1 MEQPVIKEGTLA
13 LIDTFAYLFR
23 SYYMS
28 AKNKPLTNDK
38 GFPTGLLTGL
48 VGMVKKF
55 YKDRKNMPFIVFAL
69 ESQTKT
75 KRAEKLG
82 EYKQN
87 RKDAPKEMLL
97 QIPIALEWLQK
108 MGFTCVEVNGF
119 EADDVI
125 ASLATLSPYKTR
137 IYSKDK
143 DFNQL
148 LSDKIALFD
157 GKTEFLAKDC
167 VEKYGILPSQFT
179 DYQGIVGDSSDNYKG
194 VKGIG
199 SKNAKELLQQ
209 LGSLEKIYEN
219 LDLAKNL
226 LSPKMYQALIQDKG
240 SAFLS
245 KELATLERGCIK
257 EFDFLSCAFPSEN
270 PLLKIKDELKEY
282 GFISTLRDLENSP
295 TPLILEN
302 TPLLDSMPILE
313 NAPIL
318 DSVPILENAPILD
331 SVPASDNAPK
341 KSRMIVLESAAPLNA
356 FLEKLK
362 NPNARVFMRLVLNKE
377 KKVLALAFLL
387 QDQGYFLPLEEA
399 LFSPFSLEFLEN
411 AFSQMLQHAQ
421 IVGHDLKPLLSF
433 LKAKYQVPLENIR
446 IQDTQILAFLKN
458 PEKVGFDEVLREYLK
473 EELIPH
479 EKIKDF
485 KAKAEKSEQ
494 LNTELNALKRLCE
507 YFETGGLEEGLLTL
521 ARDIE
526 TPFVKVLMDMEF
538 QGFKIDAPYFKR
550 LEQEFKDELK
560 VLERQILD
568 LIGVDFN
575 LNSPKQLGEV
585 LYEKLGLPKN
595 KSHSTDEKNL
605 LKILDKHPSI
615 ALILEYRELNKLFNT
630 YTTPLLRLKDKDDK
644 IHTTFIQ
651 TGTATGRLSSHSPNL
666 QNIPVRSPKG
676 LLIRKGFIASSKEY
690 CLLGVDYS
698 QIELR
703 LLAHFSQDKDL
714 MEAFLKGRDIH
725 LETSKALFGGDLAKE
740 KRSIA
745 KSINFGLV
753 YGMGSKK
760 LSETLNI
767 PLNEAKSYIEAYF
780 KRFPSIKD
788 YLNRMKEEIL
798 KTSKAFTLLG
808 RYRVFDFTGAN
819 DYVKGNYLREGV
831 NAIFQGSASDLLK
844 LGMLKVSER
853 FKNNPSVRLLL
864 QVHDEL
870 IFEIEEKN
878 APELQQEIQRIL
890 NDEVYPLRVP
900 LETSA
905 FVANRWNELKG

>member
-1 MEQPVIKEGTLA
+1 MEQLKEGTLA

-55 YKDRKNMPFIVFAL
+55 YKDKKNMPFIVFAL

-75 KRAEKLG
+75 KRAEKLDG
-82 EYKQN
+82 YKQN

-108 MGFTCVEVNGF
+108 MGFTCVEVSGF

-245 KELATLERGCIK
+245 KELATLERECIK

-282 GFISTLRDLENSP
+282 GFISTLRDLENSSA
-295 TPLILEN
+295 PLILEN
-302 TPLLDSMPILE
+302 
-313 NAPIL
+313 AP
-318 DSVPILENAPILD
+318 V
-331 SVPASDNAPK
+331 SDNAPTSDSAPK
-341 KSRMIVLESAAPLNA
+341 KSCLIVLESDAPLSA

-362 NPNARVFMRLVLNKE
+362 NPNARVFMRLVLDKD
-377 KKVLALAFLL
+377 KKILALAFLL

-399 LFSPFSLEFLEN
+399 LFSPFSSEFLEN
-411 AFSQMLQHAQ
+411 AFSQMLQHAS
-421 IVGHDLKPLLSF
+421 IIGHDLKPLLSF
-433 LKAKYQVPLENIR
+433 LKAKYQVSLENIR

-458 PEKVGFDEVLREYLK
+458 PEKVGFDEVLKEYLK

-485 KAKAEKSEQ
+485 KTKAEKLEQ
-494 LNTELNALKRLCE
+494 LNLELSALKRLCE
-507 YFETGGLEEGLLTL
+507 YFEKGGLEENLLAL
-521 ARDIE
+521 AREVE
-526 TPFVKVLMDMEF
+526 TPFMKVLMGMEF
-538 QGFKIDAPYFKR
+538 QGFKIDAPYFKH

-568 LIGVDFN
+568 LIGMDFN
-575 LNSPKQLGEV
+575 LNSPKQLSEV

-595 KSHSTDEKNL
+595 KSHSTDEKSL

-725 LETSKALFGGDLAKE
+725 LETSKALFGEDLAKE

-767 PLNEAKSYIEAYF
+767 PLNEAKSYTEAYF

-905 FVANRWNELKG
+905 FMAKRWNELKG

>member
-28 AKNKPLTNDK
+28 AKTKPLTNDK

-108 MGFTCVEVNGF
+108 MGFTCVEMSGF

-125 ASLATLSPYKTR
+125 ATLATLSPYKTR

-194 VKGIG
+194 IKGIG

-226 LSPKMYQALIQDKG
+226 LSPKMYQALIQDKE

-245 KELATLERGCIK
+245 KELATLERECIK

-295 TPLILEN
+295 LIVEN
-302 TPLLDSMPILE
+302 APALE
-313 NAPIL
+313 NAPTL
-318 DSVPILENAPILD
+318 DSTPILD
-331 SVPASDNAPK
+331 SAPK
-341 KSRMIVLESAAPLNA
+341 KSRMIVLENTAPLSA

-362 NPNARVFMRLVLNKE
+362 NPNARVFMRLVLDKD
-377 KKVLALAFLL
+377 KKKLALAFLL

-399 LFSPFSLEFLEN
+399 LFSPFSLEFLQN
-411 AFSQMLQHAQ
+411 AFSQMLQHAC
-421 IVGHDLKPLLSF
+421 IIGHDLKPLLSF
-433 LKAKYQVPLENIR
+433 LKAKYQVSLENIR

-458 PEKVGFDEVLREYLK
+458 PEKVGFDEVLKEYLK
-473 EELIPH
+473 EDLIPH

-485 KAKAEKSEQ
+485 KTKSKAEKSEQ
-494 LNTELNALKRLCE
+494 LNMELNALKRLCE
-507 YFETGGLEEGLLTL
+507 YFEKGGLEEGLLIL

-526 TPFVKVLMDMEF
+526 TPFVKVLMGMEF

-550 LEQEFKDELK
+550 LEQEFKNELN

-575 LNSPKQLGEV
+575 LNSPKQLGEI
-585 LYEKLGLPKN
+585 LYDKLGLPKN

-615 ALILEYRELNKLFNT
+615 PLILEYRELNKLFNT

-725 LETSKALFGGDLAKE
+725 LETSKALFGEELAKE

-767 PLNEAKSYIEAYF
+767 PLSEAKSYIEAYF

-788 YLNRMKEEIL
+788 YLNGMREEIL

-808 RYRVFDFTGAN
+808 RYRVFDFNGVN

-905 FVANRWNELKG
+905 FIAKRWNELKG

>member
-1 MEQPVIKEGTLA
+1 MEEPVIKEGTLA

-23 SYYMS
+23 SYYMGT
-28 AKNKPLTNDK
+28 KNKPLTNVK

-108 MGFTCVEVNGF
+108 MGFTCVEVSGF

-157 GKTEFLAKDC
+157 GKTEFLVKDC

-199 SKNAKELLQQ
+199 SKNAKELLQR

-226 LSPKMYQALIQDKG
+226 LSPKMYQALIQDKE

-257 EFDFLSCAFPSEN
+257 EFDFSSCAFPSEN

-295 TPLILEN
+295 TPLILDN
-302 TPLLDSMPILE
+302 TPLL
-313 NAPIL
+313 
-318 DSVPILENAPILD
+318 
-331 SVPASDNAPK
+331 DNAPK
-341 KSRMIVLESAAPLNA
+341 KSRMIVLENTAPLSA

-362 NPNARVFMRLVLNKE
+362 KTNARIFMRLALDKE
-377 KKVLALAFLL
+377 KKVLALAFLYE
-387 QDQGYFLPLEEA
+387 DQGYFLPLEEA
-399 LFSPFSLEFLEN
+399 LFSPFSLEFLQN
-411 AFSQMLQHAQ
+411 AFFKMLQHAQ
-421 IVGHDLKPLLSF
+421 IIGHDLKPLLSF
-433 LKAKYQVPLENIR
+433 LKAKYQVSLENIR

-458 PEKVGFDEVLREYLK
+458 PEKVGFDEVLKQYLK
-473 EELIPH
+473 EEWIPH

-485 KAKAEKSEQ
+485 KTKSKVEKSEQ
-494 LNTELNALKRLCE
+494 LDRELNALKRLCE
-507 YFETGGLEEGLLTL
+507 YFEKGGLEEGLLAL
-521 ARDIE
+521 AREVE
-526 TPFVKVLMDMEF
+526 TPFMKVLMGMEF

-550 LEQEFKDELK
+550 LEQEFKNELH

-568 LIGVDFN
+568 LIGADFN
-575 LNSPKQLGEV
+575 LNSPKQLSEI
-585 LYEKLGLPKN
+585 LYEKLELPKN
-595 KSHSTDEKNL
+595 KSRSTDEKSL

-714 MEAFLKGRDIH
+714 IDAFLKGRDIH
-725 LETSKALFGGDLAKE
+725 LETSKALFGEDLAKE

-767 PLNEAKSYIEAYF
+767 PLSEAKSYIEAYF
-780 KRFPSIKD
+780 RRFPSIKD

-808 RYRVFDFTGAN
+808 RYRVFDFAGAN
-819 DYVKGNYLREGV
+819 DYIKGNYLREGV

-878 APELQQEIQRIL
+878 ALELQREIQRIL

-905 FVANRWNELKG
+905 FIAKRWNELKG

>member
-1 MEQPVIKEGTLA
+1 MEEPVIKEGTLA

-55 YKDRKNMPFIVFAL
+55 YKDKKNMPFVVFAL

-108 MGFTCVEVNGF
+108 MGFTCVEVSGF

-157 GKTEFLAKDC
+157 GKTEFLVKDC

-199 SKNAKELLQQ
+199 SKNAKELLQR

-226 LSPKMYQALIQDKG
+226 LSPKMYQALIQDKE

-257 EFDFLSCAFPSEN
+257 EFDFSSCAFPSEN

-295 TPLILEN
+295 TPLILDNAPLLEN
-302 TPLLDSMPILE
+302 T
-313 NAPIL
+313 
-318 DSVPILENAPILD
+318 
-331 SVPASDNAPK
+331 PASDNAPK
-341 KSRMIVLESAAPLNA
+341 KSRLIVLENTAPLSA

-362 NPNARVFMRLVLNKE
+362 KTNARIFMRLALDKE

-387 QDQGYFLPLEEA
+387 EDQGYFLPLEEA
-399 LFSPFSLEFLEN
+399 LFSPFSLEFLQN
-411 AFSQMLQHAQ
+411 AFSQILQHAQ
-421 IVGHDLKPLLSF
+421 IIGHDLKPLLSF
-433 LKAKYQVPLENIR
+433 LKAKYQVSLENIR

-458 PEKVGFDEVLREYLK
+458 PEKVGFDEVLKEYLK
-473 EELIPH
+473 EECIPH

-485 KAKAEKSEQ
+485 KTKSKAGKLEQ
-494 LNTELNALKRLCE
+494 LDMELNALKRLCE
-507 YFETGGLEEGLLTL
+507 YFEKGGLEENLLAL
-521 ARDIE
+521 AREVE
-526 TPFVKVLMDMEF
+526 TPFMKVLMGMEF
-538 QGFKIDAPYFKR
+538 QGFKIDVPYFKR
-550 LEQEFKDELK
+550 LEQEFKNELH

-575 LNSPKQLGEV
+575 LNSPKQLSEI
-585 LYEKLGLPKN
+585 LYEKLELPKN
-595 KSHSTDEKNL
+595 KSHSTDEKSL
-605 LKILDKHPSI
+605 LKILDKHPSV

-714 MEAFLKGRDIH
+714 MDAFLKGRDIH
-725 LETSKALFGGDLAKE
+725 LETSKALFGEDLAKE

-808 RYRVFDFTGAN
+808 RYRVFDFAGAN
-819 DYVKGNYLREGV
+819 DYIKGNYLREGV

-878 APELQQEIQRIL
+878 ALELQQEIQRIL

-905 FVANRWNELKG
+905 FIAKRWNELKG

>member
-28 AKNKPLTNDK
+28 AKNKRLTNDK

-69 ESQTKT
+69 ESQAKT

-157 GKTEFLAKDC
+157 GKTEFLVKDC

-295 TPLILEN
+295 TPLILDNTPLLEN
-302 TPLLDSMPILE
+302 TPL
-313 NAPIL
+313 
-318 DSVPILENAPILD
+318 
-331 SVPASDNAPK
+331 SDNAPK
-341 KSRMIVLESAAPLNA
+341 KSRLIVLKNTEPLSA

-362 NPNARVFMRLVLNKE
+362 NPNARVFMRLVLDKD
-377 KKVLALAFLL
+377 KKILALAFLYE
-387 QDQGYFLPLEEA
+387 DQGYFLPLEEA
-399 LFSPFSLEFLEN
+399 LFSPFSLEFLQN
-411 AFSQMLQHAQ
+411 AFSQILQHAC
-421 IVGHDLKPLLSF
+421 IIGHDLKPLLSF
-433 LKAKYQVPLENIR
+433 LKAKYQVSLENIH

-458 PEKVGFDEVLREYLK
+458 PEKVGFDEVLKEYLK
-473 EELIPH
+473 EDLIPH

-485 KAKAEKSEQ
+485 KTKSKAEKSE
-494 LNTELNALKRLCE
+494 LLSMELNALKRLCE
-507 YFETGGLEEGLLTL
+507 YFEKGGLEEGLLIL

-526 TPFVKVLMDMEF
+526 TPFVKVLMGMEF

-550 LEQEFKDELK
+550 LEQEFKNELN

-575 LNSPKQLGEV
+575 LNSPKQLSEV
-585 LYEKLGLPKN
+585 LYDKLGLPKN

-714 MEAFLKGRDIH
+714 MDAFLKGRDIH
-725 LETSKALFGGDLAKE
+725 LETSKALFGEDLAKE

-819 DYVKGNYLREGV
+819 DHIKGNYLREGV

-878 APELQQEIQRIL
+878 ALKLQQEIQRIL

-905 FVANRWNELKG
+905 FIAKRWNELKG

>member
-1 MEQPVIKEGTLA
+1 MEEPVIKEGILA

-55 YKDRKNMPFIVFAL
+55 YKDKKNMPFIVFAL

-108 MGFTCVEVNGF
+108 MGFTCVEVSGF

-157 GKTEFLAKDC
+157 GKTEFLVKDC

-199 SKNAKELLQQ
+199 SKNAKELLQR

-226 LSPKMYQALIQDKG
+226 LSPKMYQALIQDKE

-257 EFDFLSCAFPSEN
+257 EFDFSSCAFPSEN

-282 GFISTLRDLENSP
+282 GFISTLRDLESSP
-295 TPLILEN
+295 TPLILDN
-302 TPLLDSMPILE
+302 VPLLE
-313 NAPIL
+313 NA
-318 DSVPILENAPILD
+318 
-331 SVPASDNAPK
+331 PASDNAPK
-341 KSRMIVLESAAPLNA
+341 KSRLIVLENTAPLSA
-356 FLEKLK
+356 FLERLK
-362 NPNARVFMRLVLNKE
+362 KTNARIFMRLVLDKE

-387 QDQGYFLPLEEA
+387 EDQGYFLPLEEA
-399 LFSPFSLEFLEN
+399 LFSPFSLEFLQN

-421 IVGHDLKPLLSF
+421 IIGHDLKPLLSF
-433 LKAKYQVPLENIR
+433 LKAKYQVSLENIR

-458 PEKVGFDEVLREYLK
+458 PEKVGFDEVLKEYLK

-485 KAKAEKSEQ
+485 KTKSKAGKLEQ
-494 LNTELNALKRLCE
+494 LDRELNALKRLCE
-507 YFETGGLEEGLLTL
+507 YFEKGGLEENLLAL
-521 ARDIE
+521 AREVE
-526 TPFVKVLMDMEF
+526 TPFVKVLMGMEF
-538 QGFKIDAPYFKR
+538 QGFKIDTPYFKR
-550 LEQEFKDELK
+550 LEQEFKNELH
-560 VLERQILD
+560 VLERQILE

-575 LNSPKQLGEV
+575 LNSPKQLSEI
-585 LYEKLGLPKN
+585 LYEKLELPQN
-595 KSHSTDEKNL
+595 KSHSTDEKSL

-703 LLAHFSQDKDL
+703 LLAHFSQDRDL
-714 MEAFLKGRDIH
+714 MDAFLKGRDIH
-725 LETSKALFGGDLAKE
+725 LETSKALFGEDLAKE

-767 PLNEAKSYIEAYF
+767 PLGEAKSYIEAYF

-878 APELQQEIQRIL
+878 ALELQQEIQRIL

-905 FVANRWNELKG
+905 FMAKRWNELKG

>member
-108 MGFTCVEVNGF
+108 MGFVCVEVNGF

-199 SKNAKELLQQ
+199 SKNAKELLQR

-295 TPLILEN
+295 LIV
-302 TPLLDSMPILE
+302 E
-313 NAPIL
+313 NAPAS
-318 DSVPILENAPILD
+318 DST
-331 SVPASDNAPK
+331 PASDNAPT
-341 KSRMIVLESAAPLNA
+341 KSSMIVLESAEPLSM

-362 NPNARVFMRLVLNKE
+362 NPNARVFARLVLDKE

-399 LFSPFSLEFLEN
+399 LFSPFSLEFLQN
-411 AFSQMLQHAQ
+411 AFSQMLQHAC
-421 IVGHDLKPLLSF
+421 IIGHDLKPLLSF
-433 LKAKYQVPLENIR
+433 LKAKYQVSLENIR

-485 KAKAEKSEQ
+485 KTKAEKLELLSA
-494 LNTELNALKRLCE
+494 ELNALKRLCE
-507 YFETGGLEEGLLTL
+507 YFEKGGLEENLLAL
-521 ARDIE
+521 ASGIE

-550 LEQEFKDELK
+550 LEQEFKNELH

-585 LYEKLGLPKN
+585 LYEKLELPKN
-595 KSHSTDEKNL
+595 KSHSTDEKSL

-615 ALILEYRELNKLFNT
+615 PLILEYRELNKLFNT

-725 LETSKALFGGDLAKE
+725 LETSKALFGEDLAKE

-760 LSETLNI
+760 LSETLSI

-788 YLNRMKEEIL
+788 YLNGMKEEIL

-808 RYRVFDFTGAN
+808 RYRVFDFAGVN
-819 DYVKGNYLREGV
+819 DYIKGNYLREGV

-870 IFEIEEKN
+870 IFEIDEKN

-905 FVANRWNELKG
+905 FIAKRWNELKG

>member
-75 KRAEKLG
+75 KRSEKLG

-194 VKGIG
+194 IKGIG

-295 TPLILEN
+295 TPLILDN
-302 TPLLDSMPILE
+302 MPALD
-313 NAPIL
+313 NASAL
-318 DSVPILENAPILD
+318 DNAL
-331 SVPASDNAPK
+331 ASDNAPK
-341 KSRMIVLESAAPLNA
+341 KSCMIVLESAEPLSM

-362 NPNARVFMRLVLNKE
+362 NPNARVFMRLVLDKD
-377 KKVLALAFLL
+377 KKILALAFLL

-399 LFSPFSLEFLEN
+399 LFSPFSLEFLQN
-411 AFSQMLQHAQ
+411 AFSQMLQHAC
-421 IVGHDLKPLLSF
+421 IIGHDLKPLLSF
-433 LKAKYQVPLENIR
+433 LKAKYQVSLENIR

-458 PEKVGFDEVLREYLK
+458 PEKVGFDEVLKEYLK
-473 EELIPH
+473 EDLIPH

-485 KAKAEKSEQ
+485 KTTSKAEKSEQ

-507 YFETGGLEEGLLTL
+507 YFEKGGLEEGLLTL
-521 ARDIE
+521 AKEIE
-526 TPFVKVLMDMEF
+526 TPFVKVLINMEF

-550 LEQEFKDELK
+550 LEQEFKDELH

-585 LYEKLGLPKN
+585 LYDKLGLPKN

-725 LETSKALFGGDLAKE
+725 LETSKALFGEDLAKK

-767 PLNEAKSYIEAYF
+767 PLSEAKSYIEAYF

-788 YLNRMKEEIL
+788 YLNGMREEIL

-808 RYRVFDFTGAN
+808 RYRVFDFNGVN

-905 FVANRWNELKG
+905 FIAKRWNELKG

>member
-1 MEQPVIKEGTLA
+1 MEEPVIKEGTLA

-108 MGFTCVEVNGF
+108 MGFTCVEVSGF

-167 VEKYGILPSQFT
+167 VKKYGILPSQFT

-199 SKNAKELLQQ
+199 SKNAKELLQR

-226 LSPKMYQALIQDKG
+226 LSPKMYQALIQDKE
-240 SAFLS
+240 STFLS

-257 EFDFLSCAFPSEN
+257 EFDFSSCAFPSEN

-295 TPLILEN
+295 TPLILDNVPLLEN
-302 TPLLDSMPILE
+302 T
-313 NAPIL
+313 
-318 DSVPILENAPILD
+318 
-331 SVPASDNAPK
+331 PASDNAPK
-341 KSRMIVLESAAPLNA
+341 KSRMIVLENTAPLSA
-356 FLEKLK
+356 FLERLK
-362 NPNARVFMRLVLNKE
+362 KTNARIFMRLVLDKE
-377 KKVLALAFLL
+377 KKVLALAFLYE
-387 QDQGYFLPLEEA
+387 DQGYFLPLEEA
-399 LFSPFSLEFLEN
+399 LFSPFSLEFLQN
-411 AFSQMLQHAQ
+411 AFFKMLQHAQ
-421 IVGHDLKPLLSF
+421 IIGHDLKPLLSF
-433 LKAKYQVPLENIR
+433 LKAKYQVSLENIR

-458 PEKVGFDEVLREYLK
+458 PEKVGFDEVLKEYLK
-473 EELIPH
+473 EEWIPH

-485 KAKAEKSEQ
+485 KTKSKAEKLEQ
-494 LNTELNALKRLCE
+494 LDMELNALKRLCE
-507 YFETGGLEEGLLTL
+507 YFEKGGLEENLLAL
-521 ARDIE
+521 AREVE
-526 TPFVKVLMDMEF
+526 TPFMKVLMGMEF
-538 QGFKIDAPYFKR
+538 QGFKIDAPYFKC
-550 LEQEFKDELK
+550 LEQEFKNELH
-560 VLERQILD
+560 VLERQILE

-575 LNSPKQLGEV
+575 LNSPKQLSEI
-585 LYEKLGLPKN
+585 LYEKLELPKN
-595 KSHSTDEKNL
+595 KSHSTDEKSL

-666 QNIPVRSPKG
+666 QNIPVRSPRG

-714 MEAFLKGRDIH
+714 MDAFLKGRDIH

-780 KRFPSIKD
+780 KRFHSIKD

-819 DYVKGNYLREGV
+819 DYIKGNYLREGV

-905 FVANRWNELKG
+905 FIAKRWNELKG

>member
-1 MEQPVIKEGTLA
+1 MEEPVIKEGTLA

-108 MGFTCVEVNGF
+108 MGFTCVEVSGF

-148 LSDKIALFD
+148 LSDKITLFD
-157 GKTEFLAKDC
+157 GKTEFLVKDC

-199 SKNAKELLQQ
+199 SKNAKELLQR

-226 LSPKMYQALIQDKG
+226 LSPKMYQALIQDKE

-295 TPLILEN
+295 TPLILDN
-302 TPLLDSMPILE
+302 TPLLDNTS
-313 NAPIL
+313 
-318 DSVPILENAPILD
+318 
-331 SVPASDNAPK
+331 ASDNAPK
-341 KSRMIVLESAAPLNA
+341 KSRMIVLENTEPLSA

-362 NPNARVFMRLVLNKE
+362 KTNARIFMRLALDKE

-387 QDQGYFLPLEEA
+387 EDQGYFLPLEEA
-399 LFSPFSLEFLEN
+399 LFSPFSLEFLQN

-421 IVGHDLKPLLSF
+421 IIGHDLKPLLSF
-433 LKAKYQVPLENIR
+433 LKAKYQVSLENIR

-458 PEKVGFDEVLREYLK
+458 PEKVGFDEVLKEYLK
-473 EELIPH
+473 EEWIPH

-485 KAKAEKSEQ
+485 KTKSKAGKLEQ
-494 LNTELNALKRLCE
+494 LDMELNALKRLCE
-507 YFETGGLEEGLLTL
+507 YFEKGGLEENLLAL
-521 ARDIE
+521 AREVE
-526 TPFVKVLMDMEF
+526 TPFVKVLMGMEF

-550 LEQEFKDELK
+550 LEQEFKNELH
-560 VLERQILD
+560 VLEHQILE

-575 LNSPKQLGEV
+575 LNSPKQLSEI
-585 LYEKLGLPKN
+585 LYEKLELPQN
-595 KSHSTDEKNL
+595 KSHSTDEKSL

-703 LLAHFSQDKDL
+703 LLAHFSQDRDL
-714 MEAFLKGRDIH
+714 MDAFLKGRDIH
-725 LETSKALFGGDLAKE
+725 LETSKALFGEDLAKE

-819 DYVKGNYLREGV
+819 DYIKGNYLREGV

-878 APELQQEIQRIL
+878 ALELQQEIQRIL

-905 FVANRWNELKG
+905 FMAKCWNELKG

>member
-1 MEQPVIKEGTLA
+1 MEEPVIKEGTLA

-108 MGFTCVEVNGF
+108 MGFTCVEVSGF

-167 VEKYGILPSQFT
+167 MEKYGILPSQFT

-199 SKNAKELLQQ
+199 SKNAKELLQR

-226 LSPKMYQALIQDKG
+226 LSPKMYQALIQDKE

-257 EFDFLSCAFPSEN
+257 EFDFSSCAFPSEN

-295 TPLILEN
+295 TPLILDNAPLLEN
-302 TPLLDSMPILE
+302 T
-313 NAPIL
+313 
-318 DSVPILENAPILD
+318 
-331 SVPASDNAPK
+331 PASDNAPK
-341 KSRMIVLESAAPLNA
+341 KSRMIVLENTAPLSA
-356 FLEKLK
+356 FLERLK
-362 NPNARVFMRLVLNKE
+362 KTNARIFMRLALDKE
-377 KKVLALAFLL
+377 KKVLALAFLFE
-387 QDQGYFLPLEEA
+387 DQGYFLPLEEA
-399 LFSPFSLEFLEN
+399 LFSPFSLEFLQN
-411 AFSQMLQHAQ
+411 AFFKMLQHAC
-421 IVGHDLKPLLSF
+421 IIGHDLKPLLSF
-433 LKAKYQVPLENIR
+433 LKAKYQVSLENIR

-458 PEKVGFDEVLREYLK
+458 PEKVGFDEVLKEYLK
-473 EELIPH
+473 EEWIPH

-485 KAKAEKSEQ
+485 KTKSKAGKLEQ
-494 LNTELNALKRLCE
+494 LDMELNALKRLCE
-507 YFETGGLEEGLLTL
+507 YFEKGGLEEGLLAL
-521 ARDIE
+521 AREVE
-526 TPFVKVLMDMEF
+526 TPFVKVLMGMEF

-550 LEQEFKDELK
+550 LEQEFKNELH

-575 LNSPKQLGEV
+575 LNSPKQLSEI
-585 LYEKLGLPKN
+585 LYEKLELPQN
-595 KSHSTDEKNL
+595 KSHSTDEKSL

-725 LETSKALFGGDLAKE
+725 LETSNALFGGDLAKE

-767 PLNEAKSYIEAYF
+767 SLNEAKSYIETYF

-808 RYRVFDFTGAN
+808 RYRVFDFTGVN

-878 APELQQEIQRIL
+878 ALELQQEIQRIL

-905 FVANRWNELKG
+905 FIAKRWNELKG

>member
-108 MGFTCVEVNGF
+108 MGFVCVEVNGF

-194 VKGIG
+194 IKGIG

-295 TPLILEN
+295 TPLIV
-302 TPLLDSMPILE
+302 E

-318 DSVPILENAPILD
+318 DNAPALD
-331 SVPASDNAPK
+331 STSALDSAPK
-341 KSRMIVLESAAPLNA
+341 KSRMIVLENTAPLSA

-362 NPNARVFMRLVLNKE
+362 NPNARVFVRLVLDKE

-399 LFSPFSLEFLEN
+399 LFSPFSLEFLQN
-411 AFSQMLQHAQ
+411 AFSQMLQHAC
-421 IVGHDLKPLLSF
+421 IIGHDLKPLLSF
-433 LKAKYQVPLENIR
+433 LKAKYQAPLENIR

-458 PEKVGFDEVLREYLK
+458 PEKVGFDEVLKEYLK
-473 EELIPH
+473 EYLVPH

-485 KAKAEKSEQ
+485 KTTSKAEKSEQ
-494 LNTELNALKRLCE
+494 LSLELNALKRLCE
-507 YFETGGLEEGLLTL
+507 YFEKGGLEENLLTL

-526 TPFVKVLMDMEF
+526 TPFMKVLMDMEF

-550 LEQEFKDELK
+550 LEQEFKNELH

-575 LNSPKQLGEV
+575 LNSPKQLSEI

-615 ALILEYRELNKLFNT
+615 PLILEYRELNKLFNT

-767 PLNEAKSYIEAYF
+767 PLNEAKSYIETYF

-808 RYRVFDFTGAN
+808 RYRVFDFNGVN

>member
-1 MEQPVIKEGTLA
+1 MEELKEGTLA

-97 QIPIALEWLQK
+97 QIPIALKWLQK
-108 MGFTCVEVNGF
+108 MGFVCVEVSGF

-199 SKNAKELLQQ
+199 SKNAKELLQR

-226 LSPKMYQALIQDKG
+226 LSPKMYQALIQDKE

-245 KELATLERGCIK
+245 KELATLERECIK
-257 EFDFLSCAFPSEN
+257 EFDFSSCAFPSEN
-270 PLLKIKDELKEY
+270 PLLKIKNELKEY

-295 TPLILEN
+295 LILDNAPLLEN
-302 TPLLDSMPILE
+302 TP
-313 NAPIL
+313 
-318 DSVPILENAPILD
+318 
-331 SVPASDNAPK
+331 ASDSAPK
-341 KSRMIVLESAAPLNA
+341 KSRMIVLENPEPLSA

-362 NPNARVFMRLVLNKE
+362 NSNARIFMRLVLDKE
-377 KKVLALAFLL
+377 KKVLALAFLYE
-387 QDQGYFLPLEEA
+387 DQGYFLPLEEA
-399 LFSPFSLEFLEN
+399 LFSPFSLEFLQN
-411 AFSQMLQHAQ
+411 AFFKMLQHAC
-421 IVGHDLKPLLSF
+421 IIGHDLKPLLSF
-433 LKAKYQVPLENIR
+433 LKAKYQVSLENIR

-458 PEKVGFDEVLREYLK
+458 PEKVGFDEVLKQYLK
-473 EELIPH
+473 EELILH

-485 KAKAEKSEQ
+485 KTKSKAGKLEQ
-494 LNTELNALKRLCE
+494 LDRELNALKRLCE
-507 YFETGGLEEGLLTL
+507 YFEKGGLEEGLLAL
-521 ARDIE
+521 AREVE
-526 TPFVKVLMDMEF
+526 TPFMKVLMGMEF

-550 LEQEFKDELK
+550 LEQEFKNELH

-568 LIGVDFN
+568 LIGANFN
-575 LNSPKQLGEV
+575 LNSPKQLSEI
-585 LYEKLGLPKN
+585 LYEKLELPKN
-595 KSHSTDEKNL
+595 KSHSTDEKSL

-651 TGTATGRLSSHSPNL
+651 NGTATGRLSSHSPNL

-714 MEAFLKGRDIH
+714 MDAFLKGRDIH

-788 YLNRMKEEIL
+788 YLSRMKEEIL

-819 DYVKGNYLREGV
+819 DYIKGNYLREGV

-878 APELQQEIQRIL
+878 ALELQQEIQRIL

-905 FVANRWNELKG
+905 FMAKRWNELKG

>member
-1 MEQPVIKEGTLA
+1 MEEPVIKEGTLA

-55 YKDRKNMPFIVFAL
+55 YKDKKNMPFIVFAL

-87 RKDAPKEMLL
+87 RKDAPKEMFL

-108 MGFTCVEVNGF
+108 MGFTCVEVSGF

-148 LSDKIALFD
+148 LSDKIVLFD

-167 VEKYGILPSQFT
+167 VKKYGILPSQFT

-199 SKNAKELLQQ
+199 SKNAKELLQR

-226 LSPKMYQALIQDKG
+226 LSPKMYQALIQDKE

-295 TPLILEN
+295 TPLILDNTPPLEN
-302 TPLLDSMPILE
+302 TPL
-313 NAPIL
+313 
-318 DSVPILENAPILD
+318 
-331 SVPASDNAPK
+331 SDNAPK
-341 KSRMIVLESAAPLNA
+341 RSRMIVLENTAPLSA

-362 NPNARVFMRLVLNKE
+362 KTNARIFMRLALDKE
-377 KKVLALAFLL
+377 KKVLALAFLYE
-387 QDQGYFLPLEEA
+387 DQGYFLPLEEA
-399 LFSPFSLEFLEN
+399 LFSPFSLEFLQN
-411 AFSQMLQHAQ
+411 AFSQMLQHVQ
-421 IVGHDLKPLLSF
+421 IIGHDLKPLLSF
-433 LKAKYQVPLENIR
+433 LKAKYQVSLENIR

-458 PEKVGFDEVLREYLK
+458 PEKVGFDEVLKEYLK
-473 EELIPH
+473 EEWIPH

-485 KAKAEKSEQ
+485 KTKSKAEKLEQ
-494 LNTELNALKRLCE
+494 LDRELNALKRLCE
-507 YFETGGLEEGLLTL
+507 YFEKGGLEEGLLAL
-521 ARDIE
+521 AREVE
-526 TPFVKVLMDMEF
+526 TPFVKVLMGMEF

-550 LEQEFKDELK
+550 LEQEFKNELH

-568 LIGVDFN
+568 LIGADFN
-575 LNSPKQLGEV
+575 LNSPKQLSEI
-585 LYEKLGLPKN
+585 LYEKLELPKN
-595 KSHSTDEKNL
+595 KSRSTDEKSL

-714 MEAFLKGRDIH
+714 MDAFLKGRDIH
-725 LETSKALFGGDLAKE
+725 LETSKALFGEDLAKE

-808 RYRVFDFTGAN
+808 RYRVFDFTCAN
-819 DYVKGNYLREGV
+819 DYIKGNYLREGV

-853 FKNNPSVRLLL
+853 FKNDPSVRLLL

-878 APELQQEIQRIL
+878 ALELQQEIQRIL

-905 FVANRWNELKG
+905 FIAKRWNELKG

>member
-1 MEQPVIKEGTLA
+1 MEEPVIKEGTLA

-108 MGFTCVEVNGF
+108 MGFTCVEVSGF

-199 SKNAKELLQQ
+199 SKNAKELLQR

-226 LSPKMYQALIQDKG
+226 LSPKMYQALIHDKE

-257 EFDFLSCAFPSEN
+257 EFDFSSCAFPSEN

-302 TPLLDSMPILE
+302 TP
-313 NAPIL
+313 
-318 DSVPILENAPILD
+318 
-331 SVPASDNAPK
+331 ASDNAPALDNAPT
-341 KSRMIVLESAAPLNA
+341 KSRMIVLENTELLSM

-362 NPNARVFMRLVLNKE
+362 KTNARIFMRLALDKE

-387 QDQGYFLPLEEA
+387 EDQGYFLPLEEA
-399 LFSPFSLEFLEN
+399 LFSPFSLEFLQN
-411 AFSQMLQHAQ
+411 AFFKMLQHAQ
-421 IVGHDLKPLLSF
+421 IIGHDLKPLLSF
-433 LKAKYQVPLENIR
+433 LKAKYQVSLENIR

-458 PEKVGFDEVLREYLK
+458 PEKVGFDEVLKEYLK

-485 KAKAEKSEQ
+485 KTKSKAGKLEQ
-494 LNTELNALKRLCE
+494 LDMELNALKRLCE
-507 YFETGGLEEGLLTL
+507 YFEKGGLEENLLAL
-521 ARDIE
+521 AREVE
-526 TPFVKVLMDMEF
+526 TPFMKVLMGMEF
-538 QGFKIDAPYFKR
+538 QGFKIDALHFKR
-550 LEQEFKDELK
+550 LEQEFKNELH
-560 VLERQILD
+560 VLERQILE

-575 LNSPKQLGEV
+575 LNSPKQLSEI
-585 LYEKLGLPKN
+585 LYEKLELPKN

-714 MEAFLKGRDIH
+714 MDAFLKGRDIH
-725 LETSKALFGGDLAKE
+725 LETSKALFGEDLAKE

-819 DYVKGNYLREGV
+819 DYIKGNYLREGV

-905 FVANRWNELKG
+905 FIAKRWNELKG

>member
-28 AKNKPLTNDK
+28 AKTKPLTNDK

-108 MGFTCVEVNGF
+108 MGFTCVEISGF

-148 LSDKIALFD
+148 LSDKIVLFD

-219 LDLAKNL
+219 LDLVKNL
-226 LSPKMYQALIQDKG
+226 LSPKMYQALIQDKE

-257 EFDFLSCAFPSEN
+257 EFDFSSCAFPSEN

-295 TPLILEN
+295 TPLIV
-302 TPLLDSMPILE
+302 D

-318 DSVPILENAPILD
+318 DSTPIL
-331 SVPASDNAPK
+331 DNAPK
-341 KSRMIVLESAAPLNA
+341 KSRMIVLENTELLSM

-362 NPNARVFMRLVLNKE
+362 NPNARVFMRLVLDKD

-399 LFSPFSLEFLEN
+399 LFSPFSLEFLQN
-411 AFSQMLQHAQ
+411 AFSQILQHAC
-421 IVGHDLKPLLSF
+421 IIGHDLKPLLSF
-433 LKAKYQVPLENIR
+433 LKAKYQVSLENIH

-458 PEKVGFDEVLREYLK
+458 PEKVGFDEVLKEYLK
-473 EELIPH
+473 EDLIPH

-485 KAKAEKSEQ
+485 KTKSKAEKSEQ

-507 YFETGGLEEGLLTL
+507 YFETGGLEEDLLTL
-521 ARDIE
+521 ASGIE
-526 TPFVKVLMDMEF
+526 TPFMKVLMGMEF
-538 QGFKIDAPYFKR
+538 QGFKIDAPYFKC
-550 LEQEFKDELK
+550 LEQEFKDELN

-615 ALILEYRELNKLFNT
+615 PLILEYRELNKLFNT

-725 LETSKALFGGDLAKE
+725 LETSKALFGEDLAKE

-760 LSETLNI
+760 LSETLSI
-767 PLNEAKSYIEAYF
+767 PLSEAKSYIEAYF

-788 YLNRMKEEIL
+788 YLNGMREEIL

-808 RYRVFDFTGAN
+808 RYRVFDFNGVN

-831 NAIFQGSASDLLK
+831 NAIFQGSVSDLLK

-900 LETSA
+900 LETSVFIA
-905 FVANRWNELKG
+905 KRWNELKG

>member
-55 YKDRKNMPFIVFAL
+55 YKDKKNMPFIVFAL

-108 MGFTCVEVNGF
+108 MGFTCVEVSGF

-167 VEKYGILPSQFT
+167 VKKYGILPSQFT

-199 SKNAKELLQQ
+199 SKNAKELLQR

-226 LSPKMYQALIQDKG
+226 LSPKMYQALIQDKE

-257 EFDFLSCAFPSEN
+257 EFDFSSCAFPSEN

-302 TPLLDSMPILE
+302 TPLLD
-313 NAPIL
+313 NAPTL
-318 DSVPILENAPILD
+318 DST
-331 SVPASDNAPK
+331 PK
-341 KSRMIVLESAAPLNA
+341 KSRMIVLESTAPLSA

-362 NPNARVFMRLVLNKE
+362 KTNARIFMRLALDKE

-399 LFSPFSLEFLEN
+399 LFSPFSLEFLQN
-411 AFSQMLQHAQ
+411 AFFKMLQHAQ
-421 IVGHDLKPLLSF
+421 IIGHDLKPLLSF
-433 LKAKYQVPLENIR
+433 LKAKYQVSLEDIR

-458 PEKVGFDEVLREYLK
+458 PEKVGFDEVLKEYLK
-473 EELIPH
+473 EEWIPH

-485 KAKAEKSEQ
+485 KTKSKAEKLEQ
-494 LNTELNALKRLCE
+494 LDMELNALKRLCE
-507 YFETGGLEEGLLTL
+507 YFEKGGLEEGLLAL
-521 ARDIE
+521 AREVE
-526 TPFVKVLMDMEF
+526 TPFVKVLMGMEF

-550 LEQEFKDELK
+550 LEQEFKNELH
-560 VLERQILD
+560 VLERQILE
-568 LIGVDFN
+568 LIGTNFN
-575 LNSPKQLGEV
+575 LNSPKQLSEV
-585 LYEKLGLPKN
+585 LYEKLELPKN
-595 KSHSTDEKNL
+595 KSRSTDEKSL

-714 MEAFLKGRDIH
+714 IDAFLKGRDIH
-725 LETSKALFGGDLAKE
+725 LETSKALFGEDLAKE

-798 KTSKAFTLLG
+798 KTSKAFTLLR

-819 DYVKGNYLREGV
+819 DYIKGNYLREGV
-831 NAIFQGSASDLLK
+831 NAIFQGSVSDLLK
-844 LGMLKVSER
+844 LGMLKVNER

-878 APELQQEIQRIL
+878 ALELQQEIQRIL

>member
-38 GFPTGLLTGL
+38 GFPTGLLMGL

-108 MGFTCVEVNGF
+108 MGFVCVEVSGF

-199 SKNAKELLQQ
+199 SKNAKELLQR

-295 TPLILEN
+295 LIA
-302 TPLLDSMPILE
+302 E
-313 NAPIL
+313 NAPISDSMPTL
-318 DSVPILENAPILD
+318 DNAPLLD
-331 SVPASDNAPK
+331 NAPALDNAPK
-341 KSRMIVLESAAPLNA
+341 KSRMIVLENTASFSA

-362 NPNARVFMRLVLNKE
+362 NPNARVFMRLVLDKE

-433 LKAKYQVPLENIR
+433 LKAKYQVSLENIR

-458 PEKVGFDEVLREYLK
+458 PEKVGFDEVLKEYLK
-473 EELIPH
+473 EDLIPH

-485 KAKAEKSEQ
+485 KTKSKAEKLEQ
-494 LNTELNALKRLCE
+494 LSLELNALKRLCE
-507 YFETGGLEEGLLTL
+507 YFEKGGLEEGLLAL
-521 ARDIE
+521 AREVE
-526 TPFVKVLMDMEF
+526 TPFVKVLIGMEF

-550 LEQEFKDELK
+550 LEQEFKNELH
-560 VLERQILD
+560 VLERQILE

-575 LNSPKQLGEV
+575 LNSPKQLSEV
-585 LYEKLGLPKN
+585 LYEKLELPKN

-767 PLNEAKSYIEAYF
+767 SLNEAKSYIEAYF

-808 RYRVFDFTGAN
+808 RYRVFDFAGVN

-870 IFEIEEKN
+870 IFEIKEKN

>member
-55 YKDRKNMPFIVFAL
+55 YKDKKNMPFIVFAL

-82 EYKQN
+82 AYKQN

-108 MGFTCVEVNGF
+108 MGFTCVEVSGF

-167 VEKYGILPSQFT
+167 VKKYGILPSQFT

-199 SKNAKELLQQ
+199 SKNAKELLQR

-219 LDLAKNL
+219 LDLVKNL

-257 EFDFLSCAFPSEN
+257 EFDFSSCAFPSEN

-295 TPLILEN
+295 TPLILDNTPALEN
-302 TPLLDSMPILE
+302 TPSLDS
-313 NAPIL
+313 
-318 DSVPILENAPILD
+318 
-331 SVPASDNAPK
+331 APK
-341 KSRMIVLESAAPLNA
+341 KSRMIVLENTAPLSA

-362 NPNARVFMRLVLNKE
+362 KTNARIFMRLVLDKE

-387 QDQGYFLPLEEA
+387 EDQGYFLPLEEA
-399 LFSPFSLEFLEN
+399 LFSPFSLEFLQN
-411 AFSQMLQHAQ
+411 AFSQILQHAQ
-421 IVGHDLKPLLSF
+421 IIGHDLKPLLSF
-433 LKAKYQVPLENIR
+433 LKAKYQVSLENIR

-458 PEKVGFDEVLREYLK
+458 PEKVGFDEVLKEYLK
-473 EELIPH
+473 EEWIPH

-485 KAKAEKSEQ
+485 KTKSKVGKLEQ
-494 LNTELNALKRLCE
+494 LDMELNALKRLCE
-507 YFETGGLEEGLLTL
+507 YFEKGGLEEGLLAL
-521 ARDIE
+521 AREIE
-526 TPFVKVLMDMEF
+526 TPFMKVLMGMEF
-538 QGFKIDAPYFKR
+538 QGFKIDAPYFKC
-550 LEQEFKDELK
+550 LEQEFKNELH
-560 VLERQILD
+560 VLERQILE

-575 LNSPKQLGEV
+575 LNSPKQLSEI
-585 LYEKLGLPKN
+585 LYEKLELPKN
-595 KSHSTDEKNL
+595 KSHSTDEKSL

-630 YTTPLLRLKDKDDK
+630 YTTPLLHLKDKDDK

-714 MEAFLKGRDIH
+714 MDAFLKGRDIH
-725 LETSKALFGGDLAKE
+725 LETSKALFGEDLAKE

-808 RYRVFDFTGAN
+808 RYRVFDFTSVN

-878 APELQQEIQRIL
+878 ALELQQEIQRIL

-905 FVANRWNELKG
+905 FIAKRWNELKG

>member
-28 AKNKPLTNDK
+28 AKTKPLTNDK

-108 MGFTCVEVNGF
+108 MGFTCVEVSGF

-157 GKTEFLAKDC
+157 GKTEFLVKDC

-199 SKNAKELLQQ
+199 SKNAKELLQR

-219 LDLAKNL
+219 LDLVKNL

-295 TPLILEN
+295 TPLILDN
-302 TPLLDSMPILE
+302 APILDSMPASDNAPILDSMPILD
-313 NAPIL
+313 NTPTL
-318 DSVPILENAPILD
+318 DST
-331 SVPASDNAPK
+331 PK
-341 KSRMIVLESAAPLNA
+341 KSRMIVLESAEPLSM

-362 NPNARVFMRLVLNKE
+362 NPNARVFMRLVLDKE

-399 LFSPFSLEFLEN
+399 LFSPFSLEFLQN
-411 AFSQMLQHAQ
+411 AFSQMLQHAC
-421 IVGHDLKPLLSF
+421 IIGHDLKPLLSF
-433 LKAKYQVPLENIR
+433 LKAKYQVSLENIR

-458 PEKVGFDEVLREYLK
+458 PEKVGFDEVLKEYLK
-473 EELIPH
+473 EDLIPH

-485 KAKAEKSEQ
+485 KTKSKAEKSEQ
-494 LNTELNALKRLCE
+494 LNMELNALKRLCE
-507 YFETGGLEEGLLTL
+507 YFEKGGLEEDLLTL
-521 ARDIE
+521 ASGIE

-550 LEQEFKDELK
+550 LEQEFKNELK

-585 LYEKLGLPKN
+585 LYEKLELPKN

-615 ALILEYRELNKLFNT
+615 PLILEYRELNKLFNT

-725 LETSKALFGGDLAKE
+725 LETSKALFGEELAKE

-788 YLNRMKEEIL
+788 YLNGMREEIL

-808 RYRVFDFTGAN
+808 RYRVFDFNGVN

-878 APELQQEIQRIL
+878 ALELQQEIQRIL

-905 FVANRWNELKG
+905 FIAKRWNELKG

>member
-28 AKNKPLTNDK
+28 AKTKPLTNDK

-108 MGFTCVEVNGF
+108 MGFTCVEMSGF

-226 LSPKMYQALIQDKG
+226 LSPKMYQALIQDKE

-257 EFDFLSCAFPSEN
+257 EFDFSSCAFPSEN

-295 TPLILEN
+295 TPLIV
-302 TPLLDSMPILE
+302 E

-318 DSVPILENAPILD
+318 NNAPTLDSTPIL
-331 SVPASDNAPK
+331 DNAPK
-341 KSRMIVLESAAPLNA
+341 KSRMIVLENTAPLSM
-356 FLEKLK
+356 FLEKLE
-362 NPNARVFMRLVLNKE
+362 NPNARVFMRLVLDKD
-377 KKVLALAFLL
+377 KKILALAFLL

-399 LFSPFSLEFLEN
+399 LFSPFSLEFLQN
-411 AFSQMLQHAQ
+411 AFSQMLQHAC
-421 IVGHDLKPLLSF
+421 IIGHDLKPLLSF
-433 LKAKYQVPLENIR
+433 LKAKYQVSLENIR

-458 PEKVGFDEVLREYLK
+458 PEKVGFDEVLKEYLK
-473 EELIPH
+473 EDLVSH

-485 KAKAEKSEQ
+485 KTKSKAEKSE
-494 LNTELNALKRLCE
+494 LLSMELNALKRLCE
-507 YFETGGLEEGLLTL
+507 YFEKGGLEEGLLIL

-526 TPFVKVLMDMEF
+526 TPFVKVLMGMEF

-550 LEQEFKDELK
+550 LEQEFKNELN
-560 VLERQILD
+560 VLEHQILD

-585 LYEKLGLPKN
+585 LYDKLGLPKN

-615 ALILEYRELNKLFNT
+615 PLILEYRELNKLFNT

-725 LETSKALFGGDLAKE
+725 LETSKALFGEDLAKE

-788 YLNRMKEEIL
+788 YLNGMREEIL

-808 RYRVFDFTGAN
+808 RYRVFDFNGVN
-819 DYVKGNYLREGV
+819 DYIKGNYLREGV

-878 APELQQEIQRIL
+878 APELQREIQRIL
-890 NDEVYPLRVP
+890 NGEVYPLRVP

-905 FVANRWNELKG
+905 FIAKRWNELKG

>member
-1 MEQPVIKEGTLA
+1 MEEPVIKEGTLA

-55 YKDRKNMPFIVFAL
+55 YKDRKNMLFIVFAL

-108 MGFTCVEVNGF
+108 MGFTCVEVSGF

-125 ASLATLSPYKTR
+125 ASLATISPYKTR

-148 LSDKIALFD
+148 LSDKIVLFD

-167 VEKYGILPSQFT
+167 VKKYGILPSQFT

-199 SKNAKELLQQ
+199 SKNAKELLQR

-226 LSPKMYQALIQDKG
+226 LSPKMYQALIQDKE

-257 EFDFLSCAFPSEN
+257 EFDFSSCAFPSEN

-295 TPLILEN
+295 TPLILDN
-302 TPLLDSMPILE
+302 TPLLD
-313 NAPIL
+313 NT
-318 DSVPILENAPILD
+318 
-331 SVPASDNAPK
+331 PASDNAPK
-341 KSRMIVLESAAPLNA
+341 KSRMIVLENTAPLSA

-362 NPNARVFMRLVLNKE
+362 KTNERIFMRLVLDKE
-377 KKVLALAFLL
+377 KKVLALAFLYE
-387 QDQGYFLPLEEA
+387 DQGYFLPLEEA
-399 LFSPFSLEFLEN
+399 LFSPFSLEFLQN

-421 IVGHDLKPLLSF
+421 IIGHDLKPLLSF
-433 LKAKYQVPLENIR
+433 LKAKYQVSLENIR

-458 PEKVGFDEVLREYLK
+458 PEKVGFDEVLKQYLK

-485 KAKAEKSEQ
+485 KTKSKAGKLEQ
-494 LNTELNALKRLCE
+494 LDMELNALKRLCE
-507 YFETGGLEEGLLTL
+507 YFEKGGLEENLLAL
-521 ARDIE
+521 AREVE
-526 TPFVKVLMDMEF
+526 TPFVKVLMGMEF

-550 LEQEFKDELK
+550 LEQEFKNELH

-595 KSHSTDEKNL
+595 KSHSTDEKSL

-615 ALILEYRELNKLFNT
+615 PLILEYRELNKLFNT

-714 MEAFLKGRDIH
+714 MDAFLKGRDIH
-725 LETSKALFGGDLAKE
+725 LETSKALFGEDLAKE

-819 DYVKGNYLREGV
+819 DYIKGNYLREGV

-878 APELQQEIQRIL
+878 ALELQQEIQRIL

-905 FVANRWNELKG
+905 FIANRWNELKG

>member
-1 MEQPVIKEGTLA
+1 MEELKEGTLA

-28 AKNKPLTNDK
+28 AKNKPLTNVK

-55 YKDRKNMPFIVFAL
+55 YKDKKNMPFIVFAL

-108 MGFTCVEVNGF
+108 MGFACVEVSGF

-199 SKNAKELLQQ
+199 SKNAKELLQR

-219 LDLAKNL
+219 LDLVKNL
-226 LSPKMYQALIQDKG
+226 LSPKMYQALIQDKE

-257 EFDFLSCAFPSEN
+257 EFDFSSCAFPSEN

-295 TPLILEN
+295 TPLILDN
-302 TPLLDSMPILE
+302 TPLLE
-313 NAPIL
+313 NT
-318 DSVPILENAPILD
+318 
-331 SVPASDNAPK
+331 PASDNAPK
-341 KSRMIVLESAAPLNA
+341 KSRLIVLENTEPLSA

-362 NPNARVFMRLVLNKE
+362 KTNARIFMRLVLDKE

-387 QDQGYFLPLEEA
+387 EDQGYFLPLEEA
-399 LFSPFSLEFLEN
+399 LFLPFSLEFLQN

-421 IVGHDLKPLLSF
+421 IIGHDLKPLLSF
-433 LKAKYQVPLENIR
+433 LKAKYQVSLENIR

-458 PEKVGFDEVLREYLK
+458 PEKVGFDEVLKEYLK
-473 EELIPH
+473 EELILH

-485 KAKAEKSEQ
+485 KTKSKAEKLELLSV
-494 LNTELNALKRLCE
+494 ELNALKRLCE
-507 YFETGGLEEGLLTL
+507 YFEKGGLEEGLLAL
-521 ARDIE
+521 AREVE
-526 TPFVKVLMDMEF
+526 TPFMKVLMGMEF

-550 LEQEFKDELK
+550 LEQEFKSELH
-560 VLERQILD
+560 VLERQILE

-575 LNSPKQLGEV
+575 LNSPKQLSEI
-585 LYEKLGLPKN
+585 LYEKLELPKN
-595 KSHSTDEKNL
+595 KSHSTDEKSL

-714 MEAFLKGRDIH
+714 MDAFLKGRDIH
-725 LETSKALFGGDLAKE
+725 LETSKALFGEDLAKE

-819 DYVKGNYLREGV
+819 DYIKGNYLREGV

-878 APELQQEIQRIL
+878 ALELQQEIQRIL

-905 FVANRWNELKG
+905 FIAKRWNELKG

>member
-28 AKNKPLTNDK
+28 AKNKPLTNVK

-199 SKNAKELLQQ
+199 SKNAKELLQR

-226 LSPKMYQALIQDKG
+226 LSPKMYQALIHDKG

-245 KELATLERGCIK
+245 KELATLERECIK

-295 TPLILEN
+295 LIV
-302 TPLLDSMPILE
+302 E
-313 NAPIL
+313 NAPIS
-318 DSVPILENAPILD
+318 DSVPILENAPAL
-331 SVPASDNAPK
+331 DNAPK
-341 KSRMIVLESAAPLNA
+341 KSRMIVLESAEPLSM

-362 NPNARVFMRLVLNKE
+362 NPNARVFIRLVLDKD

-387 QDQGYFLPLEEA
+387 QDQDYFLPLEEA

-421 IVGHDLKPLLSF
+421 IIGHDLKPLLSF
-433 LKAKYQVPLENIR
+433 LKAKYQVSLENIR

-485 KAKAEKSEQ
+485 KTKNKVEKLEQ
-494 LNTELNALKRLCE
+494 LDMELNALKRLCE
-507 YFETGGLEEGLLTL
+507 YFEKGGLEEDLLTL

-526 TPFVKVLMDMEF
+526 TPFMKVLMGMEF

-767 PLNEAKSYIEAYF
+767 SLNEAKSYIEAYF

-853 FKNNPSVRLLL
+853 FKNDSSVRLLL

-878 APELQQEIQRIL
+878 ALELQQEIQRIL

-905 FVANRWNELKG
+905 FVANCWNELKR

>member
-1 MEQPVIKEGTLA
+1 MEEPVIKEGTLA

-108 MGFTCVEVNGF
+108 MGFTCVEVSGF

-199 SKNAKELLQQ
+199 SKNAKELLQR

-226 LSPKMYQALIQDKG
+226 LSPKMYQALIQDKE

-257 EFDFLSCAFPSEN
+257 EFDFSSCAFPSEN
-270 PLLKIKDELKEY
+270 PLLKIKDGLKEY

-295 TPLILEN
+295 KPLISDNTPLLEN
-302 TPLLDSMPILE
+302 TPLL
-313 NAPIL
+313 
-318 DSVPILENAPILD
+318 
-331 SVPASDNAPK
+331 DNAPK
-341 KSRMIVLESAAPLNA
+341 KSRMIILENTESLSA
-356 FLEKLK
+356 FLERLK
-362 NPNARVFMRLVLNKE
+362 KTNARIFMRLVLDKE

-387 QDQGYFLPLEEA
+387 EDQGYFLPLEEA
-399 LFSPFSLEFLEN
+399 LFSPFSLEFLQN
-411 AFSQMLQHAQ
+411 AFFKMLQHVQ
-421 IVGHDLKPLLSF
+421 IIGHDLKPLLSF
-433 LKAKYQVPLENIR
+433 LKAKYQVSLEDIR

-458 PEKVGFDEVLREYLK
+458 PEKVGFDEVLKQYLK
-473 EELIPH
+473 EEWIPH

-485 KAKAEKSEQ
+485 KTKSKAGKLEQ
-494 LNTELNALKRLCE
+494 LDRELNALKRLCE
-507 YFETGGLEEGLLTL
+507 YFEKGGLEEGLLAL
-521 ARDIE
+521 AREVE
-526 TPFVKVLMDMEF
+526 TPFMKVLMGMEF
-538 QGFKIDAPYFKR
+538 QGFKIDASYFKH
-550 LEQEFKDELK
+550 LEQEFKNELH
-560 VLERQILD
+560 VLERQILE

-575 LNSPKQLGEV
+575 LNSPKQLSEI
-585 LYEKLGLPKN
+585 LYEKLELPKN
-595 KSHSTDEKNL
+595 KSHSTDEKSL

-714 MEAFLKGRDIH
+714 MDAFLKGRDIH
-725 LETSKALFGGDLAKE
+725 LETSKALFGEDLAKE

-767 PLNEAKSYIEAYF
+767 PLNEAKSYTEAYF
-780 KRFPSIKD
+780 RRFPSIKD

-808 RYRVFDFTGAN
+808 RYRVFDFAGAN
-819 DYVKGNYLREGV
+819 DYIKGNYLREGV

-905 FVANRWNELKG
+905 FIAKHWNELKG

>member
-1 MEQPVIKEGTLA
+1 MEELKEGTLA

-23 SYYMS
+23 SYFMS

-82 EYKQN
+82 EYKKN

-108 MGFTCVEVNGF
+108 MGFTCVEVSGF

-199 SKNAKELLQQ
+199 SKNAKELLQR

-226 LSPKMYQALIQDKG
+226 LSPKMYQSLIQDKG

-257 EFDFLSCAFPSEN
+257 EFDFSSCAFPSEN

-295 TPLILEN
+295 TPLILDN
-302 TPLLDSMPILE
+302 APLLE
-313 NAPIL
+313 NAPL
-318 DSVPILENAPILD
+318 L
-331 SVPASDNAPK
+331 DNAPK
-341 KSRMIVLESAAPLNA
+341 KSRMIVLENTEPLST

-362 NPNARVFMRLVLNKE
+362 KTNARIFMRLVLDKE

-387 QDQGYFLPLEEA
+387 EDQGYFLPLEEA
-399 LFSPFSLEFLEN
+399 LFSPFSLEFLQN
-411 AFSQMLQHAQ
+411 AFFKMLQHAQ
-421 IVGHDLKPLLSF
+421 IIGHDLKPLLSF
-433 LKAKYQVPLENIR
+433 LKAKYQVSLENIR

-458 PEKVGFDEVLREYLK
+458 PEKVGFDEVLKQYLK
-473 EELIPH
+473 EELVPH

-485 KAKAEKSEQ
+485 KTKSKAEKLEQ
-494 LNTELNALKRLCE
+494 LDRELHALKRLCE
-507 YFETGGLEEGLLTL
+507 YFEKGGLEEGLLAL
-521 ARDIE
+521 AREVE
-526 TPFVKVLMDMEF
+526 TPFMKVLMGMEF

-550 LEQEFKDELK
+550 LEQEFKNELH

-575 LNSPKQLGEV
+575 LNSPKQLGEI
-585 LYEKLGLPKN
+585 LYEKLELPQN
-595 KSHSTDEKNL
+595 KSRSTDEKNL

-676 LLIRKGFIASSKEY
+676 LLIRKGFIASSEEY

-714 MEAFLKGRDIH
+714 MDAFLKGRDIH
-725 LETSKALFGGDLAKE
+725 LETSKALFGEDLAKE

-808 RYRVFDFTGAN
+808 RYRVFDFTGVN
-819 DYVKGNYLREGV
+819 DYIKGNYLREGV

-878 APELQQEIQRIL
+878 ALELQQEIQRIL

-905 FVANRWNELKG
+905 FVAKRWNELKD

>member
-75 KRAEKLG
+75 KRSEKLG
-82 EYKQN
+82 QYKQN

-108 MGFTCVEVNGF
+108 MGFVCVEVSGF

-226 LSPKMYQALIQDKG
+226 LSPKMYQALIQDKA

-257 EFDFLSCAFPSEN
+257 EFDFSSCTFPSEN

-295 TPLILEN
+295 LILDNAPLLEN
-302 TPLLDSMPILE
+302 TPT
-313 NAPIL
+313 
-318 DSVPILENAPILD
+318 
-331 SVPASDNAPK
+331 SDNAPK
-341 KSRMIVLESAAPLNA
+341 KSRMIVLESTTPLSA
-356 FLEKLK
+356 FLEKLEK
-362 NPNARVFMRLVLNKE
+362 TNARIFMRLVLDKE
-377 KKVLALAFLL
+377 KKVLALAFLYE
-387 QDQGYFLPLEEA
+387 DQGYFLALEEA
-399 LFSPFSLEFLEN
+399 LFSPFSLEFLQN
-411 AFSQMLQHAQ
+411 AFFKMLQHAC
-421 IVGHDLKPLLSF
+421 IIGHDLKPLLSF
-433 LKAKYQVPLENIR
+433 LKAKYQVSLENIR

-458 PEKVGFDEVLREYLK
+458 PEKVGFDEVLKQYLK

-485 KAKAEKSEQ
+485 KTKNKAEKLEQ
-494 LNTELNALKRLCE
+494 LDRELHALKRLCE
-507 YFETGGLEEGLLTL
+507 YFEKGGLEEGLLAL
-521 ARDIE
+521 AREVE
-526 TPFVKVLMDMEF
+526 TPFMKVLMGMEF

-550 LEQEFKDELK
+550 LEQEFKNELH
-560 VLERQILD
+560 VLERQILE

-575 LNSPKQLGEV
+575 LNSPKQLSEI
-585 LYEKLGLPKN
+585 LYEKLELPKN
-595 KSHSTDEKNL
+595 KSHSTDEKSL

-615 ALILEYRELNKLFNT
+615 ALILEYRELSKLFNT

-714 MEAFLKGRDIH
+714 MDAFLKGRDIH
-725 LETSKALFGGDLAKE
+725 LETSRALFGEDLAKE

-819 DYVKGNYLREGV
+819 DYIKGNYLREGV

-878 APELQQEIQRIL
+878 ALELQQEIQRIL

>member
-1 MEQPVIKEGTLA
+1 MEEPVIKEGTLA

-55 YKDRKNMPFIVFAL
+55 YKDKKNMPFIVFAL

-108 MGFTCVEVNGF
+108 MGFTCVEVSGF

-167 VEKYGILPSQFT
+167 VKKYGILPSQFT

-199 SKNAKELLQQ
+199 SKNAKELLQR

-226 LSPKMYQALIQDKG
+226 LSPKMYQALIQDKE

-257 EFDFLSCAFPSEN
+257 EFDFSSCAFPSEN

-295 TPLILEN
+295 TLLILENAPLLEN
-302 TPLLDSMPILE
+302 TPLLD
-313 NAPIL
+313 N
-318 DSVPILENAPILD
+318 V
-331 SVPASDNAPK
+331 PK
-341 KSRMIVLESAAPLNA
+341 KSRMIVLENTEPLSA
-356 FLEKLK
+356 FLERLK
-362 NPNARVFMRLVLNKE
+362 NSNARIFMRLVLDKE
-377 KKVLALAFLL
+377 KKVLALAFLYEN
-387 QDQGYFLPLEEA
+387 QGYFLPLEEA
-399 LFSPFSLEFLEN
+399 LFSPFSLEFLQN
-411 AFSQMLQHAQ
+411 AFFKMLQHAQ
-421 IVGHDLKPLLSF
+421 IIGHDLKPLLSF
-433 LKAKYQVPLENIR
+433 LKAKYQVSLENIR

-458 PEKVGFDEVLREYLK
+458 PEKVGFDEVLKEYLK
-473 EELIPH
+473 EEWIPH

-485 KAKAEKSEQ
+485 KTKSKAGKLEQ
-494 LNTELNALKRLCE
+494 LDMELNALKRLCE
-507 YFETGGLEEGLLTL
+507 YFEKGGLEEGLLAL
-521 ARDIE
+521 AREVE
-526 TPFVKVLMDMEF
+526 TPFVKVLMGMEF
-538 QGFKIDAPYFKR
+538 QGFKIDALHFKR
-550 LEQEFKDELK
+550 LEQEFKNELH
-560 VLERQILD
+560 VLERQILE

-575 LNSPKQLGEV
+575 LNSPKQLSEI
-585 LYEKLGLPKN
+585 LYEKLELPQN
-595 KSHSTDEKNL
+595 KSRSTDEKNL

-714 MEAFLKGRDIH
+714 MDAFLKGRDIH
-725 LETSKALFGGDLAKE
+725 LETSKALFGEDLAKE

-767 PLNEAKSYIEAYF
+767 PLNEAKNYIEAYF

-808 RYRVFDFTGAN
+808 RYRVFDFTGVN
-819 DYVKGNYLREGV
+819 DYIKGNYLREGV
-831 NAIFQGSASDLLK
+831 NAIFQGSVSDLLK
-844 LGMLKVSER
+844 LGMLKVNER

-878 APELQQEIQRIL
+878 ALELQQEIQRIL

>member
-28 AKNKPLTNDK
+28 AKDKPLTNDK

-108 MGFTCVEVNGF
+108 MGFTCVEISGF

-157 GKTEFLAKDC
+157 GKTEFLVKDC

-199 SKNAKELLQQ
+199 SKNAKELLQR

-226 LSPKMYQALIQDKG
+226 LSPKMYQALIQDKE

-245 KELATLERGCIK
+245 KELATLERECIK

-295 TPLILEN
+295 LIV
-302 TPLLDSMPILE
+302 E

-318 DSVPILENAPILD
+318 DSVPILD
-331 SVPASDNAPK
+331 SMPASDNAPK
-341 KSRMIVLESAAPLNA
+341 KSRMIVLENIALLSA

-362 NPNARVFMRLVLNKE
+362 NPNARVFMRLVLDKE
-377 KKVLALAFLL
+377 KKILALAFLL

-399 LFSPFSLEFLEN
+399 LFSPFSLEFLQN
-411 AFSQMLQHAQ
+411 AFSQMLQHAC
-421 IVGHDLKPLLSF
+421 IIGHDLKPLLSF
-433 LKAKYQVPLENIR
+433 LKAKYQVSLENIR

-458 PEKVGFDEVLREYLK
+458 PEKVGFDEVLKEYLK
-473 EELIPH
+473 EDLVSH

-485 KAKAEKSEQ
+485 KAKAEKLELLSV
-494 LNTELNALKRLCE
+494 ELNALKRLCE
-507 YFETGGLEEGLLTL
+507 YFEKGGLEESLLTL
-521 ARDIE
+521 AKEIE
-526 TPFVKVLMDMEF
+526 TPFMKVLIGMEF

-585 LYEKLGLPKN
+585 LYEKLELPKN

-615 ALILEYRELNKLFNT
+615 PLILEYRELNKLFNT

-760 LSETLNI
+760 LSETLSI

-878 APELQQEIQRIL
+878 ALELQQEIQRIL

>member
-28 AKNKPLTNDK
+28 AKTKPLTNDK

-108 MGFTCVEVNGF
+108 MGFTCVEMSGF

-295 TPLILEN
+295 LIVEN
-302 TPLLDSMPILE
+302 
-313 NAPIL
+313 
-318 DSVPILENAPILD
+318 VPILNNAPTLD
-331 SVPASDNAPK
+331 STPILDNAPK
-341 KSRMIVLESAAPLNA
+341 KSRMIVLENTVPLSM

-362 NPNARVFMRLVLNKE
+362 NPNARVFMRLVLDKE

-387 QDQGYFLPLEEA
+387 QEQGYFLPLEEA
-399 LFSPFSLEFLEN
+399 LFSPFSLEFLQN

-421 IVGHDLKPLLSF
+421 IIGHDLKPLLSF

-458 PEKVGFDEVLREYLK
+458 PEKVGFDEVLKEYLK
-473 EELIPH
+473 EELVPH

-485 KAKAEKSEQ
+485 KTKAEKLELLSV
-494 LNTELNALKRLCE
+494 ELNALKRLCE
-507 YFETGGLEEGLLTL
+507 YFEKGGLEEGLLTL

-526 TPFVKVLMDMEF
+526 TPFMKVLMGMEF

-550 LEQEFKDELK
+550 LEQEFKNELH

-575 LNSPKQLGEV
+575 LNSPKQLGEI

-595 KSHSTDEKNL
+595 KSHSTDEKSL

-767 PLNEAKSYIEAYF
+767 SLNEAKSYIEAYF

-788 YLNRMKEEIL
+788 YLNGMKEEIL

-808 RYRVFDFTGAN
+808 RYRVFDFNGVN

>member
-1 MEQPVIKEGTLA
+1 MEEPVIKEGTLA

-38 GFPTGLLTGL
+38 GFPTGLLMGL

-108 MGFTCVEVNGF
+108 MGFACVEVSGF

-148 LSDKIALFD
+148 LSDKITLFD
-157 GKTEFLAKDC
+157 GKTEFLVKDC

-199 SKNAKELLQQ
+199 SKNAKELLQR

-226 LSPKMYQALIQDKG
+226 LSPKMYQALIQDKE

-257 EFDFLSCAFPSEN
+257 EFDFSSCAFPSEN

-295 TPLILEN
+295 TPLILDN
-302 TPLLDSMPILE
+302 APLLD
-313 NAPIL
+313 NT
-318 DSVPILENAPILD
+318 
-331 SVPASDNAPK
+331 PASDNAPK
-341 KSRMIVLESAAPLNA
+341 KSRMIVLENTEPLSA

-362 NPNARVFMRLVLNKE
+362 KTNARIFMRLALDKE

-387 QDQGYFLPLEEA
+387 EDQGYFLPLEEA
-399 LFSPFSLEFLEN
+399 LFSPFSLEFLQN

-421 IVGHDLKPLLSF
+421 IIGHDLKPLLSF
-433 LKAKYQVPLENIR
+433 LKAKYQVSLENIR

-458 PEKVGFDEVLREYLK
+458 PEKVGFDEVLKEYLK
-473 EELIPH
+473 EEWIPH

-485 KAKAEKSEQ
+485 KTKSKAGKLEQ
-494 LNTELNALKRLCE
+494 LDMELNALKRLCE
-507 YFETGGLEEGLLTL
+507 YFEKGGLEENLLAL
-521 ARDIE
+521 AREVE
-526 TPFVKVLMDMEF
+526 TPFIKVLMGMEF

-550 LEQEFKDELK
+550 LEQEFKNELH
-560 VLERQILD
+560 VLERQILE

-575 LNSPKQLGEV
+575 LNSPKQLSEI
-585 LYEKLGLPKN
+585 LYEKLELPQN
-595 KSHSTDEKNL
+595 KSHSTDEKSL

-703 LLAHFSQDKDL
+703 LLAHFSQDRDL
-714 MEAFLKGRDIH
+714 MDAFLKGRDIH
-725 LETSKALFGGDLAKE
+725 LETSKALFGEDLAKE

-819 DYVKGNYLREGV
+819 DYIKGNYLREGV
-831 NAIFQGSASDLLK
+831 NAIFQGSTSDLLK

-878 APELQQEIQRIL
+878 ALELQQEIQRIL

-905 FVANRWNELKG
+905 FMAKRWNELKG

>member
-1 MEQPVIKEGTLA
+1 MEELKEGTLA

-82 EYKQN
+82 QYKQN

-108 MGFTCVEVNGF
+108 MGFTCVEVSGF

-199 SKNAKELLQQ
+199 SKNAKELLQR

-226 LSPKMYQALIQDKG
+226 LSPKMYQALIQDKE

-257 EFDFLSCAFPSEN
+257 EFDFSSCAFPSEN

-295 TPLILEN
+295 TPLILDNVPALEN
-302 TPLLDSMPILE
+302 TPASE
-313 NAPIL
+313 NT
-318 DSVPILENAPILD
+318 
-331 SVPASDNAPK
+331 PK
-341 KSRMIVLESAAPLNA
+341 KSRLIVLENTAPLSA
-356 FLEKLK
+356 FLEKLEK
-362 NPNARVFMRLVLNKE
+362 TNARIFMRLALDKE

-387 QDQGYFLPLEEA
+387 EDQGYFLPLEEA
-399 LFSPFSLEFLEN
+399 LFSPFSLEFLQN
-411 AFSQMLQHAQ
+411 AFFKMLQHAQ
-421 IVGHDLKPLLSF
+421 IIGHDLKPLLSF
-433 LKAKYQVPLENIR
+433 LKAKYQVSLENIR

-458 PEKVGFDEVLREYLK
+458 PEKVGFDEVLKEYLK
-473 EELIPH
+473 EELILH

-485 KAKAEKSEQ
+485 KTKSKAGKLEQ
-494 LNTELNALKRLCE
+494 LDMELNALKRLCE
-507 YFETGGLEEGLLTL
+507 YFEKGGLEENLLAL
-521 ARDIE
+521 AREVE
-526 TPFVKVLMDMEF
+526 TPFVKVLMGMEF
-538 QGFKIDAPYFKR
+538 QGFKIDVPYFKR
-550 LEQEFKDELK
+550 LEQEFKNELH

-568 LIGVDFN
+568 LIGTDFN
-575 LNSPKQLGEV
+575 LNSPKQLSKV
-585 LYEKLGLPKN
+585 LYERLELPKN
-595 KSHSTDEKNL
+595 KSHSTDEKSL

-714 MEAFLKGRDIH
+714 MDAFLKGRDIH
-725 LETSKALFGGDLAKE
+725 LETSKALFGEDLAKE

-819 DYVKGNYLREGV
+819 DYIKGNYLREGV

-878 APELQQEIQRIL
+878 ALELQQEIQRIL

-905 FVANRWNELKG
+905 FIAKRWNELKG

>member
-1 MEQPVIKEGTLA
+1 MEEPVIKEGTLA

-55 YKDRKNMPFIVFAL
+55 YKDKKNMPFIVFAL
-69 ESQTKT
+69 ESQAKT

-108 MGFTCVEVNGF
+108 MGFTCVEVSGF

-167 VEKYGILPSQFT
+167 IKKYGILPSQFT

-199 SKNAKELLQQ
+199 SKNAKELLQR

-219 LDLAKNL
+219 LDLVKNL
-226 LSPKMYQALIQDKG
+226 LSPKMYQALIQDKE

-295 TPLILEN
+295 TPLILDN
-302 TPLLDSMPILE
+302 TPLLDNTS
-313 NAPIL
+313 
-318 DSVPILENAPILD
+318 
-331 SVPASDNAPK
+331 ASDNAPK
-341 KSRMIVLESAAPLNA
+341 KSRMIVLENTEPLSA

-362 NPNARVFMRLVLNKE
+362 KTNARIFMRLALDKE

-387 QDQGYFLPLEEA
+387 EDQGYFLPLEEA
-399 LFSPFSLEFLEN
+399 LFSPFSLEFLQN

-421 IVGHDLKPLLSF
+421 IIGHDLKPLLSF
-433 LKAKYQVPLENIR
+433 LKAKYQVSLENIR

-458 PEKVGFDEVLREYLK
+458 PEKVGFDEVLKEYLK
-473 EELIPH
+473 EEWIPH

-485 KAKAEKSEQ
+485 KTKSKAGKLEQ
-494 LNTELNALKRLCE
+494 LDMELNALKRLCE
-507 YFETGGLEEGLLTL
+507 YFEKGGLEENLLAL
-521 ARDIE
+521 AREVE
-526 TPFVKVLMDMEF
+526 TPFVKVLMGMEF
-538 QGFKIDAPYFKR
+538 QGFKIDAPYFKC
-550 LEQEFKDELK
+550 LEQEFKNELH
-560 VLERQILD
+560 VLEHQILE

-575 LNSPKQLGEV
+575 LNSPKQLSEI
-585 LYEKLGLPKN
+585 LYEKLELPQN
-595 KSHSTDEKNL
+595 KSHSTDEKSL

-703 LLAHFSQDKDL
+703 LLAHFSQDRDL
-714 MEAFLKGRDIH
+714 MDAFLKGRDIH
-725 LETSKALFGGDLAKE
+725 LETSKALFGEDLAKE

-819 DYVKGNYLREGV
+819 DYIKGNYLREGV

-878 APELQQEIQRIL
+878 ALELQQEIQRIL

-905 FVANRWNELKG
+905 FMAKRWNELKG

>member
-23 SYYMS
+23 SYYMG

-55 YKDRKNMPFIVFAL
+55 YKDKKNMPFIVFAL

-108 MGFTCVEVNGF
+108 MGFTCVEMSGF

-148 LSDKIALFD
+148 LSDKITLFD
-157 GKTEFLAKDC
+157 GKTEFLVKDC

-194 VKGIG
+194 IKGIG

-226 LSPKMYQALIQDKG
+226 LSPKMYQALIQDKE

-245 KELATLERGCIK
+245 KELATLERECIK
-257 EFDFLSCAFPSEN
+257 EFDFSSCAFPSEN

-295 TPLILEN
+295 LIVEN
-302 TPLLDSMPILE
+302 APTSDNAPILDSMPILD
-313 NAPIL
+313 NTPTL
-318 DSVPILENAPILD
+318 DST
-331 SVPASDNAPK
+331 PK
-341 KSRMIVLESAAPLNA
+341 KSRMIVLENTAPLSM

-362 NPNARVFMRLVLNKE
+362 NPNARVFMRLVLDKE
-377 KKVLALAFLL
+377 KKILALAFLL

-399 LFSPFSLEFLEN
+399 LFSPFSLEFLQN
-411 AFSQMLQHAQ
+411 AFSQILQHAC
-421 IVGHDLKPLLSF
+421 IIGHDLKPLLSF
-433 LKAKYQVPLENIR
+433 LKAKYQVSLENIR

-458 PEKVGFDEVLREYLK
+458 PEKVGFDEVLKEYLK
-473 EELIPH
+473 EDLIPH

-485 KAKAEKSEQ
+485 KTTSKAEKSER
-494 LNTELNALKRLCE
+494 LNMELNALKRLCE
-507 YFETGGLEEGLLTL
+507 YFEKGGLEEGLLTL

-526 TPFVKVLMDMEF
+526 TPFVKVLMGMEF

-550 LEQEFKDELK
+550 LEQEFKNELS

-615 ALILEYRELNKLFNT
+615 PLILEYRELNKLFNT

-725 LETSKALFGGDLAKE
+725 LETSKALFGEDLAKE
-740 KRSIA
+740 KRSVA

-767 PLNEAKSYIEAYF
+767 PLSEAKSYIEAYF

-788 YLNRMKEEIL
+788 YLNGMREEIL

-808 RYRVFDFTGAN
+808 RYRVFDFNGVN
-819 DYVKGNYLREGV
+819 DYIKGNYLREGV

-905 FVANRWNELKG
+905 FIAKRWNELKG

>member
-28 AKNKPLTNDK
+28 TKNKPLTNDK

-199 SKNAKELLQQ
+199 SKNAKELLQR
-209 LGSLEKIYEN
+209 LGSLENIYEN

-245 KELATLERGCIK
+245 KELATLERGCIQ

-295 TPLILEN
+295 LIV
-302 TPLLDSMPILE
+302 E

-318 DSVPILENAPILD
+318 DSM
-331 SVPASDNAPK
+331 PASDNAPK
-341 KSRMIVLESAAPLNA
+341 KSRMIVLENTELLSM

-387 QDQGYFLPLEEA
+387 EDQGYFLSLEEA
-399 LFSPFSLEFLEN
+399 LFSPFSLEFLQN
-411 AFSQMLQHAQ
+411 AFSQILQHAC
-421 IVGHDLKPLLSF
+421 IIGHDLKPLLSF

-458 PEKVGFDEVLREYLK
+458 PEKVGFDEVLKEYLK
-473 EELIPH
+473 EDLVPH

-485 KAKAEKSEQ
+485 KTKSKVEKLEQ
-494 LNTELNALKRLCE
+494 LDRELNALKRLCE
-507 YFETGGLEEGLLTL
+507 YFEKGGLEENLLSL
-521 ARDIE
+521 AKEIE
-526 TPFVKVLMDMEF
+526 TPFVKVLMGMEF

-550 LEQEFKDELK
+550 LEQEFKNELH

-575 LNSPKQLGEV
+575 LNSPKQLGEI
-585 LYEKLGLPKN
+585 LYEKLELPKN
-595 KSHSTDEKNL
+595 KSHSTDEKSL

-878 APELQQEIQRIL
+878 ALELQQEIQRIL

>member
-28 AKNKPLTNDK
+28 AKNKPLTNVK

-55 YKDRKNMPFIVFAL
+55 YKDKKNMPFIVFAL

-157 GKTEFLAKDC
+157 GKTEFLAQDC

-199 SKNAKELLQQ
+199 SKNAKELLQR

-226 LSPKMYQALIQDKG
+226 LSPKMYQALIQDKE

-295 TPLILEN
+295 TPLILDN
-302 TPLLDSMPILE
+302 APLLD
-313 NAPIL
+313 NAPAL
-318 DSVPILENAPILD
+318 DSM
-331 SVPASDNAPK
+331 PASDNAPK
-341 KSRMIVLESAAPLNA
+341 KSRMIVLENTAPLSM

-411 AFSQMLQHAQ
+411 AFSQILRHAQ
-421 IVGHDLKPLLSF
+421 IIGHDLKPLLSF

-458 PEKVGFDEVLREYLK
+458 PERVGFDEVLKEYLK
-473 EELIPH
+473 EDLIPH

-485 KAKAEKSEQ
+485 KIKSKAEKSEQ
-494 LNTELNALKRLCE
+494 LSLELNALKRLCE
-507 YFETGGLEEGLLTL
+507 YFEKGGLEEGLLTL

-526 TPFVKVLMDMEF
+526 TPFMKVLMGMEF

-550 LEQEFKDELK
+550 LEQEFKNELH
-560 VLERQILD
+560 VLECQILD

-585 LYEKLGLPKN
+585 LYEKLELPKN

-767 PLNEAKSYIEAYF
+767 PLSEAKSYIEAYF

-808 RYRVFDFTGAN
+808 RYRVFDFNGVN
-819 DYVKGNYLREGV
+819 DYIKGNYLREGV

-890 NDEVYPLRVP
+890 NDEVYSLRVP

-905 FVANRWNELKG
+905 FVAKRWNELKG

>member
-1 MEQPVIKEGTLA
+1 MEEPVIKEGTLA

-23 SYYMS
+23 SYYMG
-28 AKNKPLTNDK
+28 AKNKPLTNVK

-55 YKDRKNMPFIVFAL
+55 YKDKKNMPFIVFAL

-108 MGFTCVEVNGF
+108 MGFVCVEVNGF

-199 SKNAKELLQQ
+199 SKNAKELLQR

-257 EFDFLSCAFPSEN
+257 EFDFSSCAFPSEN

-295 TPLILEN
+295 TPLILDN
-302 TPLLDSMPILE
+302 APLL
-313 NAPIL
+313 
-318 DSVPILENAPILD
+318 
-331 SVPASDNAPK
+331 DNAPK
-341 KSRMIVLESAAPLNA
+341 KSRMIVLESTAPLSA

-362 NPNARVFMRLVLNKE
+362 NSNARIFMRLALDKE
-377 KKVLALAFLL
+377 KKVLALAFLYE
-387 QDQGYFLPLEEA
+387 DQGYFLPLEEA
-399 LFSPFSLEFLEN
+399 LFSPFSLEFLQN
-411 AFSQMLQHAQ
+411 AFFKMLQHAQ
-421 IVGHDLKPLLSF
+421 IIGHDLKPLLSF
-433 LKAKYQVPLENIR
+433 LKAKYQVSLENIR

-458 PEKVGFDEVLREYLK
+458 PEKVGFDEVLKEYLK
-473 EELIPH
+473 EEWIPH

-485 KAKAEKSEQ
+485 KTKSKAGKLEQ
-494 LNTELNALKRLCE
+494 LDMELNALKRLCE
-507 YFETGGLEEGLLTL
+507 YFEKGGLEENLLAL
-521 ARDIE
+521 AREVE
-526 TPFVKVLMDMEF
+526 TPFMKVLMGMEF

-550 LEQEFKDELK
+550 LEQEFKNELH
-560 VLERQILD
+560 VLEHQILE

-575 LNSPKQLGEV
+575 LNSPKQLSEI
-585 LYEKLGLPKN
+585 LYEKLELPKN
-595 KSHSTDEKNL
+595 KSHSTDEKSL

-714 MEAFLKGRDIH
+714 IDAFLKGRDIH
-725 LETSKALFGGDLAKE
+725 LETSKALFGEDLAKE

-819 DYVKGNYLREGV
+819 DYIKGNYLREGV

-878 APELQQEIQRIL
+878 ALELQQEIQRIL

-905 FVANRWNELKG
+905 FMAKRWNELKG

>member
-125 ASLATLSPYKTR
+125 ATLATLSPYKTR

-199 SKNAKELLQQ
+199 SKNAKELLQR

-226 LSPKMYQALIQDKG
+226 LSPKMYQALIHDKG

-295 TPLILEN
+295 LIV
-302 TPLLDSMPILE
+302 D
-313 NAPIL
+313 NAPAL
-318 DSVPILENAPILD
+318 DNASASD
-331 SVPASDNAPK
+331 SAPSLDNAPK
-341 KSRMIVLESAAPLNA
+341 KSRMIVLENTELLSA

-362 NPNARVFMRLVLNKE
+362 KTNARVFMRLVLDKE

-411 AFSQMLQHAQ
+411 AFSQMLQHAC
-421 IVGHDLKPLLSF
+421 IIGHDLKPLLSF
-433 LKAKYQVPLENIR
+433 LKAKYQVSLENIR

-458 PEKVGFDEVLREYLK
+458 PEKVGFDEVLKEYLK

-485 KAKAEKSEQ
+485 KTKSKVEKSEQ
-494 LNTELNALKRLCE
+494 LDMELNALKRLCE
-507 YFETGGLEEGLLTL
+507 YFEKGGLEEGLLTL

-538 QGFKIDAPYFKR
+538 QGFKIDVPYFKR
-550 LEQEFKDELK
+550 LEQEFKNELN

-615 ALILEYRELNKLFNT
+615 PLILEYRELNKLFNT

-725 LETSKALFGGDLAKE
+725 LETSKALFGEDLAKE

-760 LSETLNI
+760 LSETLSI
-767 PLNEAKSYIEAYF
+767 PLSEAKSYIEAYF

-788 YLNRMKEEIL
+788 YLNGMREEIL

-808 RYRVFDFTGAN
+808 RYRVFDFTGVN
-819 DYVKGNYLREGV
+819 DYIKGNYLREGV

-905 FVANRWNELKG
+905 FIAKRWNELKG

>member
-1 MEQPVIKEGTLA
+1 MEEPVIKEGTLA

-23 SYYMS
+23 SYYMG
-28 AKNKPLTNDK
+28 AKNKPLTNVK

-55 YKDRKNMPFIVFAL
+55 YKDKKNMPFIVFAL

-108 MGFTCVEVNGF
+108 MGFTCVEVSGF

-199 SKNAKELLQQ
+199 SKNAKELLQR

-226 LSPKMYQALIQDKG
+226 LSPKMYQALMQDKG

-257 EFDFLSCAFPSEN
+257 EFDFSSCAFPSEN

-295 TPLILEN
+295 TALILEN
-302 TPLLDSMPILE
+302 TPLLDNTPALE
-313 NAPIL
+313 
-318 DSVPILENAPILD
+318 
-331 SVPASDNAPK
+331 NAPK
-341 KSRMIVLESAAPLNA
+341 KSRMIVLENTEPLSA

-362 NPNARVFMRLVLNKE
+362 KTNARIFMRLVLDKE
-377 KKVLALAFLL
+377 KKVLALAFLYE
-387 QDQGYFLPLEEA
+387 DQGYFLPLEEA
-399 LFSPFSLEFLEN
+399 LFSPFSLEFLQN

-421 IVGHDLKPLLSF
+421 IIGHDLKPLLSF
-433 LKAKYQVPLENIR
+433 LKAKYQVSLEDIR

-458 PEKVGFDEVLREYLK
+458 PEKVGFDEVLKQYLK
-473 EELIPH
+473 EEWIPH

-485 KAKAEKSEQ
+485 KTKSKVEKSEQ
-494 LNTELNALKRLCE
+494 LDRELNALKRLCE
-507 YFETGGLEEGLLTL
+507 YFEKGGLEEGLLAL
-521 ARDIE
+521 AREVE
-526 TPFVKVLMDMEF
+526 TPFMKVLMGMEF
-538 QGFKIDAPYFKR
+538 QGFKIDALYFKR
-550 LEQEFKDELK
+550 LEQEFKNELH
-560 VLERQILD
+560 VLERQILE

-575 LNSPKQLGEV
+575 LNSPKQLSEI
-585 LYEKLGLPKN
+585 LYEKLELPKN
-595 KSHSTDEKNL
+595 KSRSTDEKSL
-605 LKILDKHPSI
+605 LRILDKHPSI

-714 MEAFLKGRDIH
+714 MDAFLKGRDIH
-725 LETSKALFGGDLAKE
+725 LETSKALFGEDLAKE

-780 KRFPSIKD
+780 RRFPSIKD

-831 NAIFQGSASDLLK
+831 NAIFQGSVSDLLK
-844 LGMLKVSER
+844 LGMLKVNER

-878 APELQQEIQRIL
+878 ALELQQEIQRIL

>member
-1 MEQPVIKEGTLA
+1 MEEPVIKEGTLA

-23 SYYMS
+23 SYYMGV
-28 AKNKPLTNDK
+28 KNKPLTNVK

-108 MGFTCVEVNGF
+108 MGFTCVEVSGF

-148 LSDKIALFD
+148 LSDKIVLFD

-199 SKNAKELLQQ
+199 SKNAKELLQR

-226 LSPKMYQALIQDKG
+226 LSPKMYQALIQDKE

-257 EFDFLSCAFPSEN
+257 EFDFSSCAFPSEN

-295 TPLILEN
+295 TPLILDN
-302 TPLLDSMPILE
+302 TPLLDDMPL
-313 NAPIL
+313 L
-318 DSVPILENAPILD
+318 
-331 SVPASDNAPK
+331 DNAPK
-341 KSRMIVLESAAPLNA
+341 KSRMIVLENTAPLSA

-362 NPNARVFMRLVLNKE
+362 NSNAKIFMRLVLDKE
-377 KKVLALAFLL
+377 KKVLALAFLYE
-387 QDQGYFLPLEEA
+387 DQGYFLPLEEA
-399 LFSPFSLEFLEN
+399 LFSPFSLEFLQN
-411 AFSQMLQHAQ
+411 AFSQILQHAQ
-421 IVGHDLKPLLSF
+421 IIGHDLKPLLSF
-433 LKAKYQVPLENIR
+433 LKAKYQVSLEDIR

-458 PEKVGFDEVLREYLK
+458 PEKVGFDEVLKQYLK
-473 EELIPH
+473 EEWIPH

-485 KAKAEKSEQ
+485 KTKSKVEKSEQ
-494 LNTELNALKRLCE
+494 LDRELNALKRLCE
-507 YFETGGLEEGLLTL
+507 YFEKGGLEEGLLAL
-521 ARDIE
+521 AREVE
-526 TPFVKVLMDMEF
+526 TPFMKVLMGMEF

-550 LEQEFKDELK
+550 LEQEFKNELH
-560 VLERQILD
+560 VLERQILE

-575 LNSPKQLGEV
+575 LNSPKQLSEI
-585 LYEKLGLPKN
+585 LYEKLELPQN

-714 MEAFLKGRDIH
+714 MDAFLKGRDIH
-725 LETSKALFGGDLAKE
+725 LETSKAFFGEDLAKE

-753 YGMGSKK
+753 YGMGNKK

-819 DYVKGNYLREGV
+819 DYIKGNYLREGV

-878 APELQQEIQRIL
+878 ALELQQEIQRIL

-905 FVANRWNELKG
+905 FMAKRWNELKG